1 MDIKAT
7 QLNNAQK
14 AATVAQTT
22 TTQIAEKTVDGKSF
36 LDEMIKMPDVV
47 ENKVVQQENNVQ
59 TQKHQNVKNAKDF
72 EFISTLNKEA
82 IQDKKILENQ
92 RIHKIAEKE
101 LEHEIVLMN
110 NQQVAHKKGTNNL
123 KEAQISFAQK
133 ADEQIEEER
142 EEKEVHHK
150 FSNFEHQTKNK
161 EQHKADATE
170 QDFDSVT
177 LEEDNTVTNETNP
190 KPINV
195 VSETASVLVNRPESK
210 ELISQGTIKENVTGM
225 AANLT
230 ENNSE
235 EATNIEVAGML
246 ANADMPEKFSKSDIL
261 EQSNINTVKDFDIIE
276 EENSSA
282 ASINK
287 NDNNTNLKQ
296 DSHINSEKSLSLPND
311 KKINLSKTEKLPIIG
326 NDELEIPQG
335 KIEKTGE
342 VQAVN
347 PALKQIE
354 EDIKV
359 YKVEPIFKQVE
370 ILDNTLNTNKTTD
383 IVKFIDSNLK
393 TANSTKTSAASA
405 TKKSSSSDEKTIKMT
420 EADAKFFNN
429 LVQNNQQVTQGEQK
443 AETQQMILK
452 DVEEAKSAEV
462 SKTLLN
468 ALKES
473 METNKSFRVDF
484 DKDLSVVLRVN
495 KNGVISAEFL
505 PGDAAVE
512 QYLKSNIPLLKQKF
526 TDEGLEYENLS
537 YRQQKED
544 AEEGRNKKNNRNGNN
559 KENGYE

>member
-22 TTQIAEKTVDGKSF
+22 TTQITEKTVDGKSF

-47 ENKVVQQENNVQ
+47 ENKAVQQENNVQ

-72 EFISTLNKEA
+72 EFISTLNKGT

-110 NQQVAHKKGTNNL
+110 NQQVADKKGTNNL

-133 ADEQIEEER
+133 ANEQIEEER

-161 EQHKADATE
+161 GQHKADATE

-177 LEEDNTVTNETNP
+177 LEEDNIVTNETNN
-190 KPINV
+190 KQTNV
-195 VSETASVLVNRPESK
+195 LPET
-210 ELISQGTIKENVTGM
+210 TNV
-225 AANLT
+225 
-230 ENNSE
+230 
-235 EATNIEVAGML
+235 EVAGML
-246 ANADMPEKFSKSDIL
+246 ANADIL
-261 EQSNINTVKDFDIIE
+261 EQSNINTVKDFDLIE

-287 NDNNTNLKQ
+287 ND
-296 DSHINSEKSLSLPND
+296 
-311 KKINLSKTEKLPIIG
+311 KKINLSKAEKSPVIG
-326 NDELEIPQG
+326 NDELEIPQE

-370 ILDNTLNTNKTTD
+370 ILDNTLNSNKTTD

-393 TANSTKTSAASA
+393 TANSAKTSAASA

-544 AEEGRNKKNNRNGNN
+544 AQEGRNKKNNRNGNN

>member
-177 LEEDNTVTNETNP
+177 LEEDNTVTNET
-190 KPINV
+190 
-195 VSETASVLVNRPESK
+195 
-210 ELISQGTIKENVTGM
+210 GM

-246 ANADMPEKFSKSDIL
+246 ANADMPEKFSKLDIL
-261 EQSNINTVKDFDIIE
+261 EQSNINTVKNFDIIE